1 MLTERLLLALGVAL
15 SLAGVLIL
23 INAARQ
29 GEIKRYIRLRRSF
42 RQMSDPSPGSPNYVE
57 ACMRRMD
64 LLSEV
69 SDISGRHLIPGVIL
83 TIVGVMTIFMVV
95 TIR

>member
-1 MLTERLLLALGVAL
+1 
-15 SLAGVLIL
+15 
-23 INAARQ
+23 
-29 GEIKRYIRLRRSF
+29 
-42 RQMSDPSPGSPNYVE
+42 
-57 ACMRRMD
+57 MD